1 MLTFLLISCISSKML
16 ALDPARLIDQYGH
29 DAWTSQQGLASQ
41 AIYQILQ
48 THDGY
53 IWMRTSAGLIR
64 FDGVRFVAMNEA
76 IGSDLVRAIATNADG
91 NLLIRT
97 SSRTMVYRSGAFSDY
112 LPALP
117 LPDGGIRLIFESKEH
132 PLLVGKHDF
141 LYSPQHDWISAFLQ
155 DTKGTVWVGTD
166 REVHSYQDTIVHT
179 VKNLGSYGGVSAIDQ
194 THPQTLWL
202 GTSNGL
208 YQLASDGSAL
218 RRVAQKA
225 IQGGVNQILEDH
237 QGNLWIGTESS
248 GLVRIRGDQI
258 SSFHFAE
265 GLTNDRVLALF
276 EDREGSLWVGTASG
290 LDRFRDTKITTLTTK
305 EGLPSNAIKSAVQ
318 MRDGSVYVS
327 CDGGGLARIRNGQVS
342 AVPNIAGLNGFSGSA
357 LYGSRD
363 GALWVGTVGGLTHFR
378 DGQTTVYKTD
388 PRLSTTFISAIG
400 EDDEGLIVATSER
413 LALRVKD
420 GRALPF
426 TIHGKT
432 TPLSSRGNYIFT
444 IYRQPSGILWF
455 GTVKGLYKFAPGKNP
470 EDARQPGI
478 DFSVTSISDDGR
490 GSLWLGGRVAGITRF
505 RISDGRATHYA
516 KRDGLFDDY
525 PSRAL
530 TDDDG
535 NLWIKTSSALYKA
548 KSIDLDNFA
557 DGRTSSVP
565 TTSYGSADGMNAS
578 EPALAQSQPGGWRDA
593 DGRLWFTTANGIVS
607 IDPRH
612 IPHNDL
618 VPPVLVEGVVVN
630 DRPLPAGNDFQIAPG
645 RHQIE
650 FHFTA
655 LSLQVPERV
664 QFKYKLEGFD
674 GGWVEA
680 GSRRV
685 AYYNNLPPGKYLFH
699 VIASNDDGLW
709 NEEGASVR
717 LTLRPHFYQ
726 TIWFDGVSGLIL
738 LILVFSAHRVNTR
751 RIRARA
757 EKLSRIV
764 DERTKDLQSEIV
776 VRQRAEDAA
785 EAANRA
791 KSEFLANMSHEIR
804 TPMNGVIG
812 MTDLALDTDLSKEQR
827 EYLETVKDSADSLL
841 VVIND
846 ILDFSKIEAG
856 KIDLESIDFDLR
868 ECIES
873 TLKALALRADERGL
887 ELLCDVG
894 RDVPEMVKGD
904 PVRIRQ
910 VLMNL
915 LGNGIKFTSEGE
927 VAVTVDLQSLHADHF
942 ILHFVVSD
950 TGIGIPREKRKTIF
964 DPFTQADTSTTRQYG
979 GTGLGLAI
987 TKRLVE
993 MMGGDIWLDDEPVPG
1008 TVVHFTSILGI
1019 AEAKPSPVVSP
1030 FPLGLL
1036 QGMRV
1041 LVVDDNK
1048 TNRRILDGMLA
1059 HWQMR
1064 ATSIAGGE
1072 EALAELFAA
1081 RDAGDRYTL
1090 VVTDVHMPRMD
1101 GFELMERIRAN
1112 PDFSE
1117 VAILILTSAGRR
1129 GDAVRCAQL
1138 NVAGYLVKPVRR
1150 SDLRD
1155 AIARTL
1161 GSQHH
1166 ELTSEGVTQ
1175 GLQKATRQAGLSL
1188 KILLAEDNQVNQRLA
1203 TRLLEK
1209 RGHEVTVVDNGREAL
1224 DALARS
1230 AFDLVLMDVQ
1240 MPVLDGIEAVM
1251 EIRLNETGMPFHQ
1264 RVVALTAHAMKGDE
1278 ERCLAAG
1285 MDGYLSKPIRQQE
1298 LDGILDSYFPGLREP
1313 SASEL
1318 LKVQMAADFV
1328 DEAVLLDRVGGDRA
1342 FLSELTELFRIEYP
1356 RQLSYARQALAEEN
1370 SGGVMRAAHALRGV
1384 LANLAATGP
1393 SETGATLEEIGNS
1406 GDLSMAGPTLDRLE
1420 EELQSVLR
1428 TLESFCDKASQ

>member
-1 MLTFLLISCISSKML
+1 
-16 ALDPARLIDQYGH
+16 
-29 DAWTSQQGLASQ
+29 
-41 AIYQILQ
+41 
-48 THDGY
+48 
-53 IWMRTSAGLIR
+53 
-64 FDGVRFVAMNEA
+64 
-76 IGSDLVRAIATNADG
+76 
-91 NLLIRT
+91 
-97 SSRTMVYRSGAFSDY
+97 
-112 LPALP
+112 
-117 LPDGGIRLIFESKEH
+117 
-132 PLLVGKHDF
+132 
-141 LYSPQHDWISAFLQ
+141 
-155 DTKGTVWVGTD
+155 
-166 REVHSYQDTIVHT
+166 
-179 VKNLGSYGGVSAIDQ
+179 
-194 THPQTLWL
+194 
-202 GTSNGL
+202 
-208 YQLASDGSAL
+208 
-218 RRVAQKA
+218 
-225 IQGGVNQILEDH
+225 
-237 QGNLWIGTESS
+237 
-248 GLVRIRGDQI
+248 
-258 SSFHFAE
+258 
-265 GLTNDRVLALF
+265 
-276 EDREGSLWVGTASG
+276 
-290 LDRFRDTKITTLTTK
+290 
-305 EGLPSNAIKSAVQ
+305 
-318 MRDGSVYVS
+318 
-327 CDGGGLARIRNGQVS
+327 
-342 AVPNIAGLNGFSGSA
+342 
-357 LYGSRD
+357 
-363 GALWVGTVGGLTHFR
+363 
-378 DGQTTVYKTD
+378 
-388 PRLSTTFISAIG
+388 
-400 EDDEGLIVATSER
+400 
-413 LALRVKD
+413 
-420 GRALPF
+420 
-426 TIHGKT
+426 
-432 TPLSSRGNYIFT
+432 
-444 IYRQPSGILWF
+444 
-455 GTVKGLYKFAPGKNP
+455 
-470 EDARQPGI
+470 
-478 DFSVTSISDDGR
+478 
-490 GSLWLGGRVAGITRF
+490 
-505 RISDGRATHYA
+505 
-516 KRDGLFDDY
+516 
-525 PSRAL
+525 
-530 TDDDG
+530 
-535 NLWIKTSSALYKA
+535 
-548 KSIDLDNFA
+548 
-557 DGRTSSVP
+557 
-565 TTSYGSADGMNAS
+565 MNAS

-593 DGRLWFTTANGIVS
+593 DGKLWFTSAKGIVS

-612 IPHNDL
+612 IPRNDL
-618 VPPVLVEGVVVN
+618 APPVLVEGVVVN
-630 DRPLPAGNDFQIAPG
+630 DRPLSAGNDFQIAPG

-674 GGWVEA
+674 GAWVEA

-709 NEEGASVR
+709 NEEGASVQV
-717 LTLRPHFYQ
+717 TLQPHFYQ
-726 TIWFDGVSGLIL
+726 TIWFDGVSGIF
-738 LILVFSAHRVNTR
+738 ILVIVFAANRINTR

-757 EKLSRIV
+757 EELSRIV

-776 VRQRAEDAA
+776 VRQRAENAA

-856 KIDLESIDFDLR
+856 KIDLERIDFDLR
-868 ECIES
+868 ECVES

-894 RDVPEMVKGD
+894 RDVPEMVNGD

-927 VAVTVDLQSLHADHF
+927 VAVTVNLQSQHAGHS

-950 TGIGIPREKRKTIF
+950 TGIGIPREKRQTIF

-993 MMGGDIWLDDEPVPG
+993 MMGGNIWLDDESVHG
-1008 TVVHFTSILGI
+1008 TVVHFTSIWGI
-1019 AEAKPSPVVSP
+1019 AETKLSPVVNP
-1030 FPLGLL
+1030 FPLRLL

-1059 HWQMR
+1059 HWEMR
-1064 ATSIAGGE
+1064 ATSVAGGE
-1072 EALAELFAA
+1072 EALAELVAA
-1081 RDAGDRYTL
+1081 RDAADPYTL
-1090 VVTDVHMPRMD
+1090 IVTDVHMPRMD
-1101 GFELMERIRAN
+1101 GFELMERIRVN

-1166 ELTSEGVTQ
+1166 ELTSEEVTQ
-1175 GLQKATRQAGLSL
+1175 GLQKTTRQPGLSL

-1209 RGHEVTVVDNGREAL
+1209 RGHEVTVVGNGREAL

-1240 MPVLDGIEAVM
+1240 MPILDGIEAVM
-1251 EIRLNETGMPFHQ
+1251 EIRLNETGKPFHQ

-1285 MDGYLSKPIRQQE
+1285 MDGYLSKPIRQQD
-1298 LDGILDSYFPGLREP
+1298 LDRILDSYFPGLREP

-1318 LKVQMAADFV
+1318 IKVHMPADFV
-1328 DEAVLLDRVGGDRA
+1328 DEAMLLDRVGGDRA

-1356 RQLSYARQALAEEN
+1356 RQLAYARQALAEEN
-1370 SGGVMRAAHALRGV
+1370 SDGVMRAAHTLRGV

-1406 GDLSMAGPTLDRLE
+1406 GDLSMAGSTLDRLE
-1420 EELQSVLR
+1420 EELQNVLR
-1428 TLESFCDKASQ
+1428 TLESFCDKAVQ